1 MSDIEYNAEKTFS
14 DFMTDKDGDYSKAQ
28 FMALARNLLDQ
39 GREPR
44 KVFLSMYRA
53 ALTASVQHS
62 IAEHY
67 SLVKMIA
74 VDSSD
79 YLPELDAKVN
89 EMLEKLD

>member
-1 MSDIEYNAEKTFS
+1 MANSKNTFS

-28 FMALARNLLDQ
+28 FMALAQKMLAE

-53 ALTASVQHS
+53 ALAASLGDS

-79 YLPELDAKVN
+79 YLPELDEKVN